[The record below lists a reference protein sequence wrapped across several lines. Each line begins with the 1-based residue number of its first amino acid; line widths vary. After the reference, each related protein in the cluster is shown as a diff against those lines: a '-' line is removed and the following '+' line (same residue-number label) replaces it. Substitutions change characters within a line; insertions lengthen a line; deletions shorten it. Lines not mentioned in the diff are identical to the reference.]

1 MVVVSTNRSIFQGS
15 NLHTLL
21 ALTLILKATIPF
33 NGTGS
38 GSALPNQTDLNRTH
52 LYASKINNQT
62 RAYHRTLYTKNRVE
76 MPMD

>member
-1 MVVVSTNRSIFQGS
+1 MNYVVRHLNRGAKKGTPSKF
-15 NLHTLL
+15 
-21 ALTLILKATIPF
+21 TIPF